1 MQAAVRSQASHELCL
16 FQIMR
21 PARSNTIVWKK
32 TMWSMAIILYFISR
46 RTQWLESP
54 YFVDEPPD
62 QEHDTRSIRFV
73 GMSSSFKHL
82 RQDLS
87 VSKEQAS
94 AKVAPRN
101 KICRFILEEVK
112 TLVTRIG
119 CSVYSSTPRCIG
131 KDTVLY
137 SFARAELESFAIGV
151 RRDYWRVQMMN
162 CCRDP

>member
-1 MQAAVRSQASHELCL
+1 MFIPDL

-73 GMSSSFKHL
+73 GMSSFKHL
-82 RQDLS
+82 RQDLL

-94 AKVAPRN
+94 AKSR
-101 KICRFILEEVK
+101 
-112 TLVTRIG
+112 T
-119 CSVYSSTPRCIG
+119 
-131 KDTVLY
+131 
-137 SFARAELESFAIGV
+137 AE
-151 RRDYWRVQMMN
+151 
-162 CCRDP
+162 

>member
-1 MQAAVRSQASHELCL
+1 MWRSIWTFRSFPPNTRRPWPNRKTYFELIDFLLSDLKLLCTAPRFKAGKIDRGRWKEHGVASSCAFASISHELCL
-16 FQIMR
+16 FQIMM

-73 GMSSSFKHL
+73 GMSSFKHL

-94 AKVAPRN
+94 AKSR
-101 KICRFILEEVK
+101 
-112 TLVTRIG
+112 T
-119 CSVYSSTPRCIG
+119 
-131 KDTVLY
+131 
-137 SFARAELESFAIGV
+137 AE
-151 RRDYWRVQMMN
+151 
-162 CCRDP
+162 